1 MNKHQLHII
10 EKTKKFFKKRM
21 MKAMLYKEEKV
32 KSNTIVVKDTKT
44 FLSMENKGK
53 LSKKNHFK
61 M

>member
-32 KSNTIVVKDTKT
+32 KSDTIVVKDTK
-44 FLSMENKGK
+44 LS
-53 LSKKNHFK
+53 
-61 M
+61 